1 MIGAQTGVSK
11 SLHGGTWWA
20 SPSVPL
26 KEATEQ
32 LAWVRRLGKLF
43 ERVKALEKKID
54 ERKNG

>member
-20 SPSVPL
+20 TPAVPL
-26 KEATEQ
+26 KESLEQ

-43 ERVKALEKKID
+43 ERVKALEKKQD
-54 ERKNG
+54 S